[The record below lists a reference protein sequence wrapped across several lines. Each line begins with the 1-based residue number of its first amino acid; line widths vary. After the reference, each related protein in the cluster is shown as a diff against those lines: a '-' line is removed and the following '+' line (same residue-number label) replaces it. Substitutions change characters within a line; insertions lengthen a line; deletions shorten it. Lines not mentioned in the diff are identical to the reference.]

1 MYNVIVANATDC
13 IHNVVKF
20 GNPENIMEEVMLFLD
35 VQNDDDDDGAP
46 GPLPPLSL
54 LLFMPFVRD
63 PGPIPGDAPLP
74 AAVMFAEEVVMMME
88 LCCAEITL
96 CS

>member
-35 VQNDDDDDGAP
+35 VQNDDDVGAP
-46 GPLPPLSL
+46 PLPPLSL

-63 PGPIPGDAPLP
+63 PGPIPGDEPLP
-74 AAVMFAEEVVMMME
+74 AVMFAEEVVMMME
-88 LCCAEITL
+88 LCADRDNFICL
-96 CS
+96 

>member
-1 MYNVIVANATDC
+1 MYNVIVAKATDC

-35 VQNDDDDDGAP
+35 VQNDDDGAP
-46 GPLPPLSL
+46 PLPPLSL
-54 LLFMPFVRD
+54 LLFMPFVRE

-74 AAVMFAEEVVMMME
+74 AVMFAEEVVMCDDVRCDGIM
-88 LCCAEITL
+88 CR
-96 CS
+96 SR